1 MRKALEPDD
10 PPRLRIYARIFGTDT
25 VVKNRG
31 FYLDARPRA
40 NAENQTR
47 TAQQA
52 RAEVAALR
60 ALTPAEAVER
70 IEQTRAAEQT
80 AREAAGRALAER
92 RRQLHHEPHTRD
104 SSPHHDGPSIGR

>member
-1 MRKALEPDD
+1 MTPIVPLTDAIALL
-10 PPRLRIYARIFGTDT
+10 RLVGHGEVSTGD
-25 VVKNRG
+25 
-31 FYLDARPRA
+31 
-40 NAENQTR
+40 
-47 TAQQA
+47 
-52 RAEVAALR
+52 VAA
-60 ALTPAEAVER
+60 AVMER